1 MVSANGWAGDKSNR
15 CGSQGQRRFQ
25 SFGNRAGRERKGLAW
40 PKKGKEDRRI
50 TMTLTELSRK
60 RGSNSPVEQ
69 IALETAATTR
79 LLEAEG
85 ILDYSGHVST
95 RIPGRDAFVIQIGS
109 TSRAEVGPESMLV
122 VDYDGKVLEGDGQ
135 PPSELPIHLEIF
147 RARPDVQSVLH
158 SHMELAIAFTM
169 MEGVKLVPMR
179 ARASRWKSG
188 IPTDPDPSHIKLP
201 EQGRALARTLGPHHA
216 VLMRAHGLCLVAESV
231 RALFID
237 AVHFKENA
245 TAQMQAL
252 QAGAKPIPL
261 TDAEIEQIERMEMR
275 DWHIKKLWNYYIR
288 KANAENVLPQSWAD
302 ELLPT
307 KEMLKRDRV
316 LK

>member
-1 MVSANGWAGDKSNR
+1 VLEEVVNRQKEAGMSVTEINR
-15 CGSQGQRRFQ
+15 P
-25 SFGNRAGRERKGLAW
+25 A
-40 PKKGKEDRRI
+40 
-50 TMTLTELSRK
+50 
-60 RGSNSPVEQ
+60 RGSNSTTRTM
-69 IALETAATTR
+69 LETAASTR
-79 LLEAEG
+79 LLESEG
-85 ILDYSGHVST
+85 ILDYSGHIST

-109 TSRAEVGPESMLV
+109 TSRAEVSPDSMLV

-135 PPSELPIHLEIF
+135 PPSELPIHLEIL

-169 MEGVKLVPMR
+169 MEGVMLLPMR

-188 IPTDPDPSHIKLP
+188 IPIDPDPSHIKLP

-216 VLMRAHGLCLVAESV
+216 VLMRAHGLCLVAESAQ
-231 RALFID
+231 ALFVD

-261 TDAEIEQIERMEMR
+261 SEAEIAQIEKMEMR
-275 DWHIKKLWNYYIR
+275 EWHIKKLWNYYIR
-288 KANAENVLPQSWAD
+288 KALDEEVLPQAWRD
-302 ELLPT
+302 ELVPT

-316 LK
+316 L

>member
-1 MVSANGWAGDKSNR
+1 
-15 CGSQGQRRFQ
+15 
-25 SFGNRAGRERKGLAW
+25 
-40 PKKGKEDRRI
+40 
-50 TMTLTELSRK
+50 MTLTDFPRTM
-60 RGSNSPVEQ
+60 RSNSAGDQV
-69 IALETAATTR
+69 ALETAATTR

-109 TSRAEVGPESMLV
+109 TSRAEVSPEAMLV

-147 RARPDVQSVLH
+147 RARLDVQSVLH

-169 MEGVKLVPMR
+169 MEGVRLEPMR

-188 IPTDPDPSHIKLP
+188 IPIDPDPSHIKLA
-201 EQGRALARTLGPHHA
+201 EQGRALAHTLGPHHA
-216 VLMRAHGLCLVAESV
+216 VLMRAHGLCLTAESV

-245 TAQMQAL
+245 TAQMQVL

-261 TDAEIEQIERMEMR
+261 SEAEIEQIERMEMR
-275 DWHIKKLWNYYIR
+275 DWHIKKLWNYYVR
-288 KANAENVLPQSWAD
+288 KGLAEDVLPQAWMD
-302 ELLPT
+302 ELVPT
-307 KEMLKRDRV
+307 KEMLKRDRF
-316 LK
+316 L

>member
-1 MVSANGWAGDKSNR
+1 MSVA
-15 CGSQGQRRFQ
+15 
-25 SFGNRAGRERKGLAW
+25 E
-40 PKKGKEDRRI
+40 I
-50 TMTLTELSRK
+50 SRPA
-60 RGSNSPVEQ
+60 RGSNSTTQ
-69 IALETAATTR
+69 QTMLETAATTR
-79 LLEAEG
+79 LLESEG

-109 TSRAEVGPESMLV
+109 TSRAEVSPDSMLV
-122 VDYDGKVLEGDGQ
+122 VDYDGNVLEGDGQ

-169 MEGVKLVPMR
+169 MEGVKLLPMR

-188 IPTDPDPSHIKLP
+188 IPIDPDPSHIKLP

-216 VLMRAHGLCLVAESV
+216 VLMRAHGLCLVAESAQ
-231 RALFID
+231 ALFVD

-252 QAGAKPIPL
+252 QAGAKPVPL
-261 TDAEIEQIERMEMR
+261 SEAEIAQIEKMEMR
-275 DWHIKKLWNYYIR
+275 EWHIKKLWNYYVR
-288 KANAENVLPQSWAD
+288 KALKEGVLPSDWKDA
-302 ELLPT
+302 LVPT
-307 KEMLKRDRV
+307 KDMLKRDSV

>member
-1 MVSANGWAGDKSNR
+1 MA
-15 CGSQGQRRFQ
+15 
-25 SFGNRAGRERKGLAW
+25 
-40 PKKGKEDRRI
+40 
-50 TMTLTELSRK
+50 LTEMARTT
-60 RGSNSPVEQ
+60 RGSNSAVEQ
-69 IALETAATTR
+69 TALETAATTR

-109 TSRAEVGPESMLV
+109 TSRAEVSPESMLV
-122 VDYDGKVLEGDGQ
+122 VDYDGKVIEGDGQ
-135 PPSELPIHLEIF
+135 PPSELPIHLEIL

-169 MEGVKLVPMR
+169 MEGVKLMPMR

-231 RALFID
+231 RALFVD

-261 TDAEIEQIERMEMR
+261 SDAEIEQIERMEMR
-275 DWHIKKLWNYYIR
+275 DWHIKKLWNYYVR
-288 KANAENVLPQSWAD
+288 KGLAEDVLPQAWAD
-302 ELLPT
+302 DLVPT
-307 KEMLKRDRV
+307 KDMLKRDRT
-316 LK
+316 L

>member
-1 MVSANGWAGDKSNR
+1 VLEEAVKQTGRKAGMSV
-15 CGSQGQRRFQ
+15 
-25 SFGNRAGRERKGLAW
+25 
-40 PKKGKEDRRI
+40 
-50 TMTLTELSRK
+50 TEISRQA
-60 RGSNSPVEQ
+60 RGSNSTTQ
-69 IALETAATTR
+69 QTMLETAATTR
-79 LLEAEG
+79 LLESEG

-109 TSRAEVGPESMLV
+109 TSRAEVSPDSLLV
-122 VDYDGKVLEGDGQ
+122 VDYDGNVLEGDGQ
-135 PPSELPIHLEIF
+135 PPSELPIHLEIL

-169 MEGVKLVPMR
+169 MEGVKLLPMR

-188 IPTDPDPSHIKLP
+188 IPIDPDPSHIKLP

-231 RALFID
+231 QALFVD

-261 TDAEIEQIERMEMR
+261 SEAEIAQIEKMEMR
-275 DWHIKKLWNYYIR
+275 EWHIKKLWNYYVR
-288 KANAENVLPQSWAD
+288 KALDEEALPQAWRD
-302 ELLPT
+302 ELVPT
-307 KEMLKRDRV
+307 KEMLKRDRM
-316 LK
+316 L

>member
-1 MVSANGWAGDKSNR
+1 VNGAFKAPAFVLETRRPAGAITSGPKDKQEEAETR
-15 CGSQGQRRFQ
+15 
-25 SFGNRAGRERKGLAW
+25 
-40 PKKGKEDRRI
+40 
-50 TMTLTELSRK
+50 MTLTDIRPSR
-60 RGSNSPVEQ
+60 GTNSAVEQ
-69 IALETAATTR
+69 TELETAATTR

-109 TSRAEVGPESMLV
+109 TSRAEVAPDSMLV

-261 TDAEIEQIERMEMR
+261 TEAEIEQIEKMEMR
-275 DWHIKKLWNYYIR
+275 DWHIKKLWNYYVR
-288 KANAENVLPQSWAD
+288 KALGDEALPQAWKD
-302 ELLPT
+302 QLVPT
-307 KEMLKRDRV
+307 KESLKRDK
-316 LK
+316 LMK